1 MPDIQEDAWNR
12 FPSPIQNKPSD
23 IDRRPV
29 YPRFAKVVL
38 ERRVRLKK
46 RTSSLFW
53 CHFQLFT
60 CGGRRLQLDPSDLA
74 AQSRPDSGKKRHRRH
89 PRPRPREGIY
99 VSRRSMKRNQPSQ
112 NLLVQQLIC
121 KRYEGATTVL
131 NNAYPEIAPIIERGA
146 FGPTSFA

>member
-1 MPDIQEDAWNR
+1 MSPAAETVEIVFTITISMPEIQEDAWNR

-23 IDRRPV
+23 VDRRPV

-53 CHFQLFT
+53 CHFQLVT
-60 CGGRRLQLDPSDLA
+60 CGGRRLQFNLFDLA

-89 PRPRPREGIY
+89 CDRDRAKKSASRE
-99 VSRRSMKRNQPSQ
+99 SR
-112 NLLVQQLIC
+112 
-121 KRYEGATTVL
+121 
-131 NNAYPEIAPIIERGA
+131 
-146 FGPTSFA
+146 